1 MKKILLRLL
10 FLAALGFLLSPAMA
24 SEPPRVAPALSAAD
38 LAFLASLA
46 APPAPAPAAN
56 RPSGLQKALCSA
68 TATCSDGTTRTCQS
82 NVSSSSCTAVDHNCP
97 TQQGYVT
104 CDGATTLCPSCPP
117 GCCNEAA
124 CAASCYPCP
133 YSYTCSETD
142 CTDRCRC
149 NFRICPV

>member
-10 FLAALGFLLSPAMA
+10 SLAALGFLLSPAMA
-24 SEPPRVAPALSAAD
+24 AVEPPQAAPTLSAAD

-46 APPAPAPAAN
+46 APPAPVAK
-56 RPSGLQKALCSA
+56 RPSGLEKALCSA
-68 TATCSDGTTRTCQS
+68 TATCSDGTTRNCQS
-82 NVSSSSCTAVDHNCP
+82 NTSSSSCLAVDSNCP

-104 CDGATTLCPSCPP
+104 CDGFTTWCPACPP
-117 GCCNEAA
+117 TGCCNEAA